1 MISFFSGACNDC
13 DCVFTLCFKT
23 ELHQLPIG
31 LQPEMWGQIFL
42 RLESRL
48 MLKVLYGLK
57 LGLLTMN
64 SGHLDFTDERILCGC
79 VLNSVYL
86 VWVLGKSDRTGW
98 NRSFWCASISWHR
111 PASMAWMIGY
121 PDMSCAQPLL
131 QFLYFPF
138 FWQLQKNI
146 LIPAVTSRD
155 LVKLVWYRYISVLEA
170 NLSLPLWVWGS
181 NIEDVGSA

>member
-48 MLKVLYGLK
+48 MLKVLYRLK

-98 NRSFWCASISWHR
+98 NWSDAPAYPGTDQQAWHGWLGIQIC
-111 PASMAWMIGY
+111 PV
-121 PDMSCAQPLL
+121 LK
-131 QFLYFPF
+131 FLYFPF

-155 LVKLVWYRYISVLEA
+155 LVELVWYR
-170 NLSLPLWVWGS
+170 
-181 NIEDVGSA
+181 

>member
-1 MISFFSGACNDC
+1 MISFFSVACNDC

-98 NRSFWCASISWHR
+98 NWSDAPAYPGTDQQAWHGWLGIQICPVR
-111 PASMAWMIGY
+111 N
-121 PDMSCAQPLL
+121 
-131 QFLYFPF
+131 PF
-138 FWQLQKNI
+138 FNFFISHFFGNCKKTSSFLLSHLEI
-146 LIPAVTSRD
+146 LSSSFDIDIPQF
-155 LVKLVWYRYISVLEA
+155 
-170 NLSLPLWVWGS
+170 
-181 NIEDVGSA
+181 